1 VVTWVAVS
9 IFTALTVLA
18 AGRLLAVWRRSHQL
32 PELLIAIL
40 ILGVGT
46 LAVGLGFV
54 LQAAFPGSAVA
65 TFPPIV
71 GADVG
76 MTALAIFTWQVYR
89 PGSAVAK
96 GAVGLVVLGMLAVLV
111 DCVIEGRNV
120 TLESTPASLTSSSIY
135 VGVMAWSALE
145 ALLYWRPMRRRQRL
159 GLADPIVTNRVLL
172 WAIATGVAAIGIL
185 IGALAQ
191 HVGGV
196 DPRESLWVALVYALH
211 GSVSAVAFWL
221 AFAPPAS
228 YRRWVS
234 ASGTE
239 KAPA

>member
-1 VVTWVAVS
+1 VVTWIAVS
-9 IFTALTVLA
+9 GFTALTALA

-46 LAVGLGFV
+46 VAVGLGF
-54 LQAAFPGSAVA
+54 LLRAWAPDAALAIFL
-65 TFPPIV
+65 PIA

-76 MTALAIFTWQVYR
+76 MTALAIFSWQVYR
-89 PGSAVAK
+89 PGSALAK
-96 GAVGLVVLGMLAVLV
+96 GAVVLVALGMLAVLA

-120 TLESTPASLTSSSIY
+120 TLESTPASMTSSAIY

-159 GLADPIVTNRVLL
+159 GLADPVVTNRVLL
-172 WAIATGVAAIGIL
+172 WAIATGVASIGIL
-185 IGALAQ
+185 IGAAAQ
-191 HVGGV
+191 HLGGV
-196 DPRESLWVALVYALH
+196 DPRESLWVSLVYALH

-221 AFAPPAS
+221 AFAPPAF
-228 YRRWVS
+228 YRRWVCARS
-234 ASGTE
+234 AD
-239 KAPA
+239 PASA